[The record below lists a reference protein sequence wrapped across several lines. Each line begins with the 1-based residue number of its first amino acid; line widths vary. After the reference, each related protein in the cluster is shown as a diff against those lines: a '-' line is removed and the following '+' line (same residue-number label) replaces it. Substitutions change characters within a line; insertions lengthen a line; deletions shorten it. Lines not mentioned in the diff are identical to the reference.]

1 MGLLDG
7 IHGGHDGHGGHGIHG
22 GLALVLIPLLV
33 VVILILV
40 AGRNDD
46 DSDGTRTQARYLGA
60 VTVVAAFVAL
70 LAFFG
75 MVHALTDLIVDKT
88 PRAGGGGLPKVLR
101 DLLDQIPGASQIPGL
116 DGSGGGG
123 AGGGGVARTD
133 DADYRMAARAGLLG
147 LAALVV
153 FVFHIRRAR
162 VIAPVDG
169 FPEQATGRVARA
181 ALYGACFVA
190 SIIVILAATKGFY
203 GLFKIAAPGTFGSG
217 HDDVV
222 RQQGISEVISFA
234 FLGLGAAFIFVRS
247 WFWLPEHRSSP

>member
-7 IHGGHDGHGGHGIHG
+7 IHGGHGGHGAHG
-22 GLALVLIPLLV
+22 GLALVLIALLV

-40 AGRNDD
+40 AGRKDED
-46 DSDGTRTQARYLGA
+46 PAGTRTQARYLGA
-60 VTVVAAFVAL
+60 ITVVAVFVAL

-75 MVHALTDLIVDKT
+75 MVHALTDLIVDKA
-88 PRAGGGGLPKVLR
+88 PRAGGGGLPKALR
-101 DLLDQIPGASQIPGL
+101 DILDQIPGVGRIPGL
-116 DGSGGGG
+116 GGGHGPHGGGG
-123 AGGGGVARTD
+123 RSD

-147 LAALVV
+147 IAALAV
-153 FVFHIRRAR
+153 FVFNIRRAR
-162 VIAPVDG
+162 TLVPADA

-203 GLFKIAAPGTFGSG
+203 GLFKIICPGTFGSG
-217 HDDVV
+217 DNDVV
-222 RQQGISEVISFA
+222 RQQGISEMISFA

-247 WFWLPEHRSSP
+247 WYWLPEHRSST